1 MKIQLIIKE
10 PKLVEG
16 ERGMEEGMFIKKF
29 SISTELH
36 KLVDN
41 SMVKSY
47 CKANENVVELL
58 LVSAAT
64 LAL

>member
-1 MKIQLIIKE
+1 MKLWLVIKE

-16 ERGMEEGMFIKKF
+16 ERGMGEGMFIKKF
-29 SISTELH
+29 YISTELH

-47 CKANENVVELL
+47 CKANENVIELL